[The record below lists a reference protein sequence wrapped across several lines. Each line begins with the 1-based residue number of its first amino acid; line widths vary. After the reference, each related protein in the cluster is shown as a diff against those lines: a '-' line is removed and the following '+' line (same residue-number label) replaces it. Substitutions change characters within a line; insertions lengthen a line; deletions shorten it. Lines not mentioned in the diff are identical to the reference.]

1 MKEKK
6 IVKVMN
12 FHSLI
17 RVDASRRQATKYMR
31 LEQEVSEIIDMII
44 NNRNFILDKTIFKID
59 ENAPALHIYLGSDY
73 GFCGSIN
80 FTVNRMIEEQKDG
93 DQIIIG
99 RKLRRGNVEPL
110 MRITREEFRTSLNEL
125 YRILEDVVRKNTHSS
140 VTLHY
145 FQFNN
150 ISSIEPVSKQIYPYD
165 LKHHDSENYREDYFV
180 EGDMNIILRNLITSF
195 LGYELRIAEVSS
207 FASENVLRQ
216 NSTTESLKKIEEM
229 EEEETLLMRKEKTQK
244 SFKKVIDSYVKKTFR
259 RRS

>member
-17 RVDASRRQATKYMR
+17 RVDSSRRQATKYMR

-44 NNRNFILDKTIFKID
+44 NNRNFILDKTIFKTD
-59 ENAPALHIYLGSDY
+59 ERAPEIHIYLGSDY

-80 FTVNRMIEEQKDG
+80 FTINRMIEAQKNG

-99 RKLRRGNVEPL
+99 RKLRQGTMQPL
-110 MRITREEFRTSLNEL
+110 MRISREEFKKSLGGL
-125 YRILEDVVRKNTHSS
+125 QRILERVVRENTHSA

-165 LKHHDSENYREDYFV
+165 LKRHDSENYREDYFV
-180 EGDMNIILRNLITSF
+180 EGDMNIILKNLITSF

-216 NSTTESLKKIEEM
+216 NSTTESLKKIEEL
-229 EEEETLLMRKEKTQK
+229 EENETLLMRKEKTQK
-244 SFKKVIDSYVKKTFR
+244 SFKKVIDSYVKKRFR
-259 RRS
+259 RRA